1 MATILWTMLLADQI
15 RVFVTSGAV
24 AQWYFAP
31 PSLCAPRGSTMLSLE
46 HALGPSF
53 GSLCF
58 SSLVL
63 TVSQMMRNA
72 MEK

>member
-1 MATILWTMLLADQI
+1 
-15 RVFVTSGAV
+15 
-24 AQWYFAP
+24 
-31 PSLCAPRGSTMLSLE
+31 MLSLK